1 MWRYVGREMVMLL
14 DVKNKNVLITG
25 ISGFVGS
32 RMAKHLVDHGASVY
46 GLVRRRSDGKVP
58 ANIERLGI
66 GKEVRMIEG
75 DLESIASIGN
85 AITTSDPDIIF
96 HLAAQSFVP
105 RSFADPNET
114 MLSNCWG
121 TSNLLE
127 AVRLKDVDATVVFAG
142 SSEEYGLVVSSQEQ
156 YDRALE
162 RYGVVFPEPERIP
175 ELPISEKNPLR
186 PMSPYAVS
194 KVYGDY
200 LMRNYWHSYGV
211 PTVVSRAFNH
221 EGAGR
226 GIMFV
231 TSVITS
237 QVMRLKFGE
246 SDSISIGNVNAFRDW
261 SHVDDIVDGY
271 LLLAEKGRR
280 GDVYNQGSMRTN
292 SVMSYI
298 LMSLEEA
305 GYPVDMIETFR
316 GEKVVK
322 DPTEPDSSPIFGLNF
337 EKTKVDG
344 MMLRGELEFTPED
357 GGVIA
362 HSGNT
367 RIKIVF
373 ERDRFRPAEV
383 PILLS
388 DARKIE
394 SLGFIRNHTVRD
406 IIRDQLDHYLSG
418 KERKGFM

>member
-1 MWRYVGREMVMLL
+1 MSL
-14 DVKNKNVLITG
+14 KNKNVLITG

-32 RMAKHLVDHGASVY
+32 RMARRLVDAGANVY
-46 GLVRRRSDGKVP
+46 GLMRRRSDGKIP
-58 ANIERLGI
+58 SNIKHLGLEN
-66 GKEVRMIEG
+66 EVHLIEG
-75 DLESIASIGN
+75 DLESISAIGR
-85 AITTSDPDIIF
+85 AITVSEPDVIF

-105 RSFADPNET
+105 RSFLDPSET
-114 MLSNCWG
+114 MLSNCLG

-127 AVRLKDVDATVVFAG
+127 AIRLKDANPRVVFAG
-142 SSEEYGLVVSSQEQ
+142 SSEEYGLVISSQEQ
-156 YDRALE
+156 YLRAE
-162 RYGVVFPEPERIP
+162 ATHGTVFPPPERIP
-175 ELPISEKNPLR
+175 EVPIAETNPLR

-200 LMRNYWHSYGV
+200 LMRNYWHSYGI

-237 QVMRLKFGE
+237 QVMQLKLGE
-246 SDSISIGNVNAFRDW
+246 TEAIKIGNVNAFRDW
-261 SHVDDIVDGY
+261 SHVDDIIDGY
-271 LLLAEKGRR
+271 ILLAEKGRR

-305 GYPVDMIETFR
+305 GYPVSMIETFK

-322 DPTEPDSSPIFGLNF
+322 DPTEPDSLPIFGLDF
-337 EKTKVDG
+337 DKTKVDG
-344 MMLRGELEFTPED
+344 MMLRGELEFAPED

-367 RIKIVF
+367 RIKIMF

-383 PILLS
+383 AILLS

-394 SLGFIRNHTVRD
+394 ALGFRRKYTVRD

-418 KERKGFM
+418 KERKGFV